1 MKAMDG
7 WVANYMAKGKTLEEL
22 EKALVR
28 KTVSELKAITSNLG
42 IDWVEGTKAVV
53 ARYIVECMTTEGSS
67 EHQETESNEE
77 PEIIEEPIEEPESIE
92 EVEEVTAVVAV
103 VAVDAAEVATVETGS
118 AETET
123 RFITLDDVGNV
134 IKGVGEII
142 GMVVDEVKAEA
153 PAVARKVCSGLQVL
167 AVILLSV
174 WDALAFWIPTI
185 SSRIG
190 FWSVWVVRP
199 DVIRKARTVKRMAKA
214 TALSTLEA
222 VTAVRNGLKD
232 LWKMREELVA
242 EYKEAA

>member
-53 ARYIVECMTTEGSS
+53 ARYIVECMTTEELS
-67 EHQETESNEE
+67 EHQVTESNEE
-77 PEIIEEPIEEPESIE
+77 PEIIEESIEEPESIE
-92 EVEEVTAVVAV
+92 EIEEVTAV
-103 VAVDAAEVATVETGS
+103 VAVDAAEVATVESGS
-118 AETET
+118 VETET

-134 IKGVGEII
+134 IKGVREII
-142 GMVVDEVKAEA
+142 GMAFDEVKAEA

-167 AVILLSV
+167 GVILLSV
-174 WDALAFWIPTI
+174 WDALAYWIPTI

-199 DVIRKARTVKRMAKA
+199 DVIRKARTAKRMAKA
-214 TALSTLEA
+214 TALSTLDA
-222 VTAVRNGLKD
+222 VTTVRNGLKD
-232 LWKMREELVA
+232 LWKTREELVA